1 MPNDIVK
8 QQGLTAGKQTVRAG
22 QIDGTGPPYLN
33 VRDICKGCGLNFLT
47 EQETIR
53 KSRLLAGRFVDIY
66 EAPFEM
72 WVESTAIHLWL
83 EVSPI
88 EPDSDFSRQAEE
100 IIRLCK
106 PKNQIAN
113 SQAISDDDFI
123 DLLYKQRQQDKNNH
137 RLQLAARDETIAQ
150 KDEIIIELESMSDT
164 LKVLST
170 MDDKSM
176 CVTDAASVLRIKPK
190 KLADL
195 IENDLGWGY
204 RRSYTDNRCPPLLV
218 RTEFGCEGK
227 GKGFVRSHPW
237 GKVGNGFITKEPQLR
252 IMPKGLE
259 YLHKHI
265 SKKNQ

>member
-8 QQGLTAGKQTVRAG
+8 KQGLTAGTQTIRAG

-33 VRDICKGCGLNFLT
+33 ARDICKGCGLNFLT

-53 KSRLLAGRFVDIY
+53 KSRLMAGRFVDIY

-72 WVESTAIHLWL
+72 WVESAVIHIWL
-83 EVSPI
+83 EAALI

-106 PKNQIAN
+106 PKSQIALN
-113 SQAISDDDFI
+113 HPVSDDDFI
-123 DLLYKQRQQDKNNH
+123 DLLYKQRQQDKKNH
-137 RLQLAARDETIAQ
+137 RLQIAAKDETIAQ
-150 KDEIIIELESMSDT
+150 KDETIIELESMSDT
-164 LKVLST
+164 LRVLST

-176 CVTDAASVLRIKPK
+176 CVTDAAKVLRMNPEG
-190 KLADL
+190 LTDL
-195 IENDLGWGY
+195 IENDLGWGF
-204 RRSYTDNRCPPLLV
+204 RRSYTDGRRRPLLV
-218 RTEFGCEGK
+218 KAEFGFGGK
-227 GKGFVRSHPW
+227 GKGFVRAHSW
-237 GKVGNGFITKEPQLR
+237 GKVGNGFTTKEPQLR